1 MSAIDSGIGYELS
14 EAFPVSRERL
24 FNALIDPSVLKS
36 IWGVQ
41 EITVD
46 PRVGGKANAV
56 FIAEGQDWSFTLTY
70 LEVVAP
76 EKLRWVAHFK
86 SFPSKETR
94 VVIRIAEEERGA
106 RLTITMGN
114 FETTEERDANRQA
127 WQQGLRRLAG
137 MLD

>member
-1 MSAIDSGIGYELS
+1 
-14 EAFPVSRERL
+14 L
-24 FNALIDPSVLKS
+24 FNALIDPSVLRS

-46 PRVGGKANAV
+46 PRVGGRAEAV
-56 FIAEGQDWSFTLTY
+56 FIAGAQDWSFTLTY

-76 EKLRWVAHFK
+76 EKLRWLAHFK

-94 VVIRIAEEERGA
+94 VTALFVDEDGGA
-106 RLTITMGN
+106 RLTIQMGN

-127 WQQGLRRLAG
+127 WQRGLQRLAE

>member
-1 MSAIDSGIGYELS
+1 M
-14 EAFPVSRERL
+14 
-24 FNALIDPSVLKS
+24 
-36 IWGVQ
+36 
-41 EITVD
+41 TVD

-56 FIAEGQDWSFTLTY
+56 FIANGQDWSFALTY
-70 LEVVAP
+70 LEVVPP
-76 EKLRWVAHFK
+76 ERLRWLAHFK

-94 VVIRIAEEERGA
+94 VSVRFADVDGGT

-127 WQQGLRRLAG
+127 WQQGLRSLAQ

>member
-1 MSAIDSGIGYELS
+1 MTAIDSGIGYELS
-14 EAFPVSRERL
+14 EVFPVSRERL
-24 FNALIDPSVLKS
+24 FNALIDSAVLKS

-56 FIAEGQDWSFTLTY
+56 FIADGQDWSFTLTY
-70 LEVVAP
+70 LEVAAP
-76 EKLRWVAHFK
+76 TTLRWLAHFK

-94 VVIRIAEEERGA
+94 VAIRFADADRGTQ
-106 RLTITMGN
+106 LTINMGN

-127 WQQGLRRLAG
+127 WQQGLRRLAE

>member
-1 MSAIDSGIGYELS
+1 MSAIESGIGYELS
-14 EAFPVSRERL
+14 ETFQVSRERL
-24 FNALIDPSVLKS
+24 FNALIDPAVLKS

-46 PRVGGKANAV
+46 PRAGGKAHAV
-56 FIAEGQDWSFTLTY
+56 FNAGGQDWSFTLTY
-70 LEVVAP
+70 LEIVP
-76 EKLRWVAHFK
+76 PQRLRWITHFK

-94 VVIRIAEEERGA
+94 VAVRIDNEDSGT

-114 FETTEERDANRQA
+114 FETAEERDANRQA
-127 WQQGLRRLAG
+127 WQQGLRRLLE